1 MSMLTVASSPHIKHV
16 DSTKS
21 IMLDVLIALSPA
33 AIGGIVLFGLKAL
46 SVIVTCVLSSVLL
59 EWICCKILKKPNTCG
74 DLSAAVTGLLIA
86 MNLPATIPLW
96 MAVIGCIVAIVVVKQ
111 LFGGIGHNF
120 VNPAITARIV
130 LTVSFAS
137 AMTNWIRPLSID
149 AVTTA
154 TPLSSSGIEVD
165 KVELLLGLRGG
176 CIGETSSVLL
186 ILGGL
191 YLIIRRVISPAIPL
205 SFILT
210 TVVLCTA
217 FGYDPIV
224 SLLSGGLLLGAIFMA
239 TDYVTSPTSTL
250 GKIVFG
256 IGCGAITA
264 VIRKFGALPEGV
276 SFAIILMNILVPHIN
291 TLTMRKPFGFSKGD
305 K

>member
-1 MSMLTVASSPHIKHV
+1 MSTLTVASSPHIRHN

-33 AIGGIVLFGLKAL
+33 AIGGVVLFGLRAL
-46 SVIVTCVLSSVLL
+46 LVILTCVAASVLL
-59 EWICCKILKKPNTCG
+59 EWLCCIVFKRPNTCG

-137 AMTNWIRPLSID
+137 AMTNWVKPLSVD
-149 AVTTA
+149 AITTA
-154 TPLSSSGIEVD
+154 TPLSSPD
-165 KVELLLGLRGG
+165 FDANKLELLLGIRGG
-176 CIGETSSVLL
+176 CIGETSAALL
-186 ILGGL
+186 ILGGI
-191 YLIIRRVISPAIPL
+191 YLIVRRVISPAIPV

-210 TVVLCTA
+210 ATVLSA
-217 FGYDPIV
+217 IFGYDPIV
-224 SLLSGGLLLGAIFMA
+224 ALLSGGLLLGAIFMA

-250 GKIVFG
+250 GKVIFG
-256 IGCGAITA
+256 IGCGVITA

-291 TLTMRKPFGFSKGD
+291 TLTMPKPFGFNKGD